1 MKDPVMELVQ
11 FEQELLRQE
20 HGSVTYLILEM
31 THRPTNQPI
40 IMRVQNRKVT
50 L

>member
-20 HGSVTYLILEM
+20 HGSVTYL
-31 THRPTNQPI
+31 TFRNDTPTNRHTDQPT
-40 IMRVQNRKVT
+40 NR
-50 L
+50 